1 MKKIKIF
8 FSLVYGKVIGVLDYK
23 NCSNL
28 SIKNIEIDKNSYKI
42 FLCKDA
48 TLYTD
53 TIHDSAIIIKKKIIN
68 GPSFQY
74 RKLAPDDPGLANA
87 DSILNSVLKKGTPR
101 FKKKI
106 KGSVF
111 SLLTGGGGNHNYWH
125 WMFDVLPRFYLLE
138 IANINIENIDY
149 YLFPNL
155 NNKFQKE
162 TLDLINILDNKRL
175 SSQKYRHICANKI
188 IVTDHPYNI
197 LNNPKKDSLNIPN
210 WIHSYLRN
218 KFLKKSLFLT
228 KIENFPK
235 KIYINRKDSKSYLRY
250 IVNSSETEDLLKKN
264 NFKSISL
271 SDYSFADQVAIFYNA
286 EEIIGLHGAGFANI
300 IFCKVNAK
308 ILELQPET
316 AGDIIKNL
324 AIRNNLKYQKISS
337 EPLHYNFKNQGG
349 AINIDL
355 SKLNKYL
362 DSL

>member
-1 MKKIKIF
+1 MKKIKNFFLNFYRLIIFIF
-8 FSLVYGKVIGVLDYK
+8 FRLVYGKVIGVLDYK

-138 IANINIENIDY
+138 IANINIEIY
-149 YLFPNL
+149 CL
-155 NNKFQKE
+155 N
-162 TLDLINILDNKRL
+162 
-175 SSQKYRHICANKI
+175 
-188 IVTDHPYNI
+188 
-197 LNNPKKDSLNIPN
+197 
-210 WIHSYLRN
+210 
-218 KFLKKSLFLT
+218 
-228 KIENFPK
+228 
-235 KIYINRKDSKSYLRY
+235 
-250 IVNSSETEDLLKKN
+250 
-264 NFKSISL
+264 
-271 SDYSFADQVAIFYNA
+271 
-286 EEIIGLHGAGFANI
+286 
-300 IFCKVNAK
+300 
-308 ILELQPET
+308 
-316 AGDIIKNL
+316 
-324 AIRNNLKYQKISS
+324 
-337 EPLHYNFKNQGG
+337 
-349 AINIDL
+349 
-355 SKLNKYL
+355 
-362 DSL
+362 